1 VFENTRNKEKWADPK
16 RSQLRKLFIE
26 RDRRADKKRDR
37 RMIDISR
44 SDKRDRACVI
54 DAIRIGVDP
63 RVELRGSAQRKRPE
77 KSRRGDNR
85 DRSTPARAALHW
97 LDSLIA

>member
-1 VFENTRNKEKWADPK
+1 MFENTREKENRTDPE
-16 RSQLRKLFIE
+16 RSQLGKLFIE
-26 RDRRADKKRDR
+26 RDRRTDKKRDR
-37 RMIDISR
+37 RMIDISG
-44 SDKRDRACVI
+44 SNERDRACVI
-54 DAIRIGVDP
+54 DAIRVGVKP
-63 RVELRGSAQRKRPE
+63 LVELRRSAERKRPE